1 MTHYVYFH
9 KSINAQYSVH
19 IRFCPP
25 VVYTISHMAHY
36 APPQCQYHILT
47 FWWNSM
53 AYLKKAGWWTRSK
66 WLQYSGTLLRCT
78 SISLVVPGK
87 NGLEFHRQF
96 TMATSCLLKSWYVV
110 LLMWK
115 VFCNSTR
122 LNTFLVSRHC
132 ETNIC
137 HMWDMLAVT
146 DYLADCTRGMHKCQM
161 NELHIFSLNI
171 SVKLQNT
178 KLTTIVGHTLI
189 LITSFFCSCF
199 FAKARFVR
207 YLRKRVMMFR
217 RVTF

>member
-1 MTHYVYFH
+1 MSISHTHLLVKLNGILEEGWMVNKIKVAPVFRYLT
-9 KSINAQYSVH
+9 QVH
-19 IRFCPP
+19 INFTGCARQEWFGVPQTVHHGHKLLIEILVRCPTY
-25 VVYTISHMAHY
+25 VKGVLQFNKIKYISRQQALWNCTI
-36 APPQCQYHILT
+36 
-47 FWWNSM
+47 W
-53 AYLKKAGWWTRSK
+53 
-66 WLQYSGTLLRCT
+66 
-78 SISLVVPGK
+78 
-87 NGLEFHRQF
+87 
-96 TMATSCLLKSWYVV
+96 
-110 LLMWK
+110 
-115 VFCNSTR
+115 
-122 LNTFLVSRHC
+122 
-132 ETNIC
+132 

-146 DYLADCTRGMHKCQM
+146 GYLADCTRGMHKCQM